1 MSLEPCPLLFEPRLV
16 PKPWGGRRLAAWG
29 KRLPARAQIG
39 ESWELFDDAA
49 GSAKVAAG
57 PAKGRTLRAL
67 MRLWGAALLGPGAR
81 KDAAFPLMLKLL
93 DARQDLSVQVHPD
106 DKLARARHGARLA
119 TGKDEMWV
127 VLEAARGAAV
137 YAGFRPGTERRHYAE
152 ALATGK
158 LLKALRRWPVKP
170 GDVLRL
176 PAGRI
181 HAIGRGCVLAEV
193 QQNSDHTYRIWD
205 WGRDR
210 PLHLDAAAQ
219 ALRFG
224 RRDAAPVRVSPEA
237 RTQPWG
243 RQERL
248 CRFPSFRVERWTL
261 RASRRLAAGQRPW
274 ALMSTAGKL
283 RLVWGREQGM
293 MVPVGGT
300 VLLPAALAVRLEPQP
315 KSTLIA
321 ARPA

>member
-1 MSLEPCPLLFEPRLV
+1 
-16 PKPWGGRRLAAWG
+16 LAAWG
-29 KRLPARAQIG
+29 KRLPARVAIG

-49 GSAKVAAG
+49 GSAKVSAG

-67 MRLWGAALLGPGAR
+67 RRLWGAALLGPGAR
-81 KDAAFPLMLKLL
+81 KDAAFPLLLKLL

-106 DKLARARHGARLA
+106 DRLARARHGRGLG

-137 YAGFRPGTERRHYAE
+137 YAGFRPGTDRRAYTE
-152 ALATGK
+152 ALASGQ
-158 LLKALRRWPVKP
+158 LIKALRRWPVKA

-181 HAIGRGCVLAEV
+181 HAVGSGCLLAEV

-210 PLHLDAAAQ
+210 PVHLDAAAQ

-224 RRDAAPVRVSPEA
+224 RRDAMPVRLRPEPLA
-237 RTQPWG
+237 RPWG
-243 RQERL
+243 RLERL
-248 CRFPSFRVERWTL
+248 TRFPSFRVERWSL
-261 RASRRLAAGQRPW
+261 RAPRRLAAGARPW
-274 ALMSTAGKL
+274 ALLVSAGTL

-293 MVPVGGT
+293 MVAAGST
-300 VLLPAALAVRLEPQP
+300 VLLPAALATRLEPQAHC
-315 KSTLIA
+315 TLIA

>member
-1 MSLEPCPLLFEPRLV
+1 MPLDLCPLLLEPRLV
-16 PKPWGGRRLAAWG
+16 PKPWGGRRLSAWG
-29 KRLPARAQIG
+29 KRLPARAAIG

-49 GSAKVAAG
+49 GSAKVSAG
-57 PAKGRTLRAL
+57 PAKGKALRAL
-67 MRLWGAALLGPGAR
+67 MRAWGAKLLGPGAR
-81 KDAAFPLMLKLL
+81 KGSAFPLLLKLL

-106 DKLARARHGARLA
+106 DRLARARHGARQG

-158 LLKALRRWPVKP
+158 LLKALRRWPVKA

-181 HAIGRGCVLAEV
+181 HAVGRGCVLAEV

-224 RRDAAPVRVSPEA
+224 RRDAQPVRVRPAAEA
-237 RTQPWG
+237 APWG
-243 RQERL
+243 RRERL
-248 CRFPSFRVERWTL
+248 TRFPSFAVERWTL
-261 RASRRLAAGQRPW
+261 RGPRRLAAGARPW
-274 ALMSTAGKL
+274 ILLPVAGTL

-293 MVPVGGT
+293 MVPPAHT
-300 VLLPAALAVRLEPQP
+300 VLLPAALAVRLEPQARC
-315 KSTLIA
+315 TLIA